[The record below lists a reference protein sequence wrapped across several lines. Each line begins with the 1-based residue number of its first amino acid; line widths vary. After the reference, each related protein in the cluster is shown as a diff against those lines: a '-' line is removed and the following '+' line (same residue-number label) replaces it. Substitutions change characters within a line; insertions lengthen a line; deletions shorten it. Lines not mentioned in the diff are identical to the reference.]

1 MVIIED
7 EAEAEEVSEEIEEE
21 AGTSMIIMR
30 EKIAVKKMEMIYSL
44 EALISMQLRMI

>member
-1 MVIIED
+1 MAIIEV

-21 AGTSMIIMR
+21 AGIPMTIMR